1 MVLLQFFV
9 DIWISDENMLK
20 ELRERKGRKE
30 NVLSSEKEIGDFIR
44 Q

>member
-30 NVLSSEKEIGDFIR
+30 NVLSSEKERGDFIR